1 MVTVAAAG
9 VSPLEFYRMTV
20 GEVMVVVEGYNER
33 ERASLIGR
41 IAAITRA
48 LSKGDPLEGLRGARR
63 SAVKSIKSA
72 TQRWLWGD

>member
-9 VSPLEFYRMTV
+9 VPPLDFYQMTV
-20 GEVMVVVEGYNER
+20 GEVMIVVEGYHER

-48 LSKGDPLEGLRGARR
+48 LSKGDPLEGLRIAKRT
-63 SAVKSIKSA
+63 AVKSLQSA
-72 TQRWLWGD
+72 AQRWLWSE